1 MGDLNRR
8 IRTIKYIQMG
18 ILGVKNTSNEKF
30 TRRRFN
36 KNEDRLMNSNPI
48 WKTGKFL
55 RNE

>member
-1 MGDLNRR
+1 
-8 IRTIKYIQMG
+8 MG